1 MTSVLNCLVL
11 KTQLVALLTV
21 DTEGVALGIQT
32 YHHYHTRSHGAYE
45 GKVHA
50 TCLMHF
56 LGKNAHTTFICG
68 MLLYWDSFD
77 AVGWK
82 AVEPVRNCFHKFQ
95 KFFLEALE

>member
-21 DTEGVALGIQT
+21 DTEGVALGIQA

-56 LGKNAHTTFICG
+56 FGKKCTHYFYLWNAALLG
-68 MLLYWDSFD
+68 
-77 AVGWK
+77 
-82 AVEPVRNCFHKFQ
+82 
-95 KFFLEALE
+95 FL